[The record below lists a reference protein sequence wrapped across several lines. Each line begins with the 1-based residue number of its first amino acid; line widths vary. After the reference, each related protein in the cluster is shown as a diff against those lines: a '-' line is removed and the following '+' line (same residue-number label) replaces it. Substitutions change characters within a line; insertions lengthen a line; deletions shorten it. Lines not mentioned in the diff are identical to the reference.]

1 LKREVPQ
8 EHSHS
13 SNVTTVRTSSR
24 REVPQEHSHTS
35 IITAVRKSLDISNP
49 DNIEDLIF
57 ALLGNTAAAAGAGS
71 VSDLDCLQQAVAD
84 QAFTNA
90 KTAGDVNGMVNAL
103 LFRALERNTA
113 SVGATS
119 ANCTSLTAVNPEIAA
134 ISQHQDPA
142 STGAAANNKAVVL
155 ALAQQIAAVG
165 GDPQD
170 ALQSGTFAPG
180 QIGDPTGAGNTCDVE
195 GDVPGCI
202 FTQNL
207 LVDDAT
213 ADEITAAAG
222 GVSNTTSAA
231 TATAASTA
239 PAAVATNV
247 AAASTTSTSTNSSIG
262 DFGSCSVPQIQFG
275 TGFDGRTETSYE
287 PVDEVSY
294 NHGSADNIDIITQFI
309 CNTLTNTCG
318 ADQTAKDT
326 CATASTAADA
336 QTKGTGAQADAFNAV
351 FGITTDF
358 AAVAEISDQGVTVT
372 AGVGSAVATPAAASS
387 AAATPAAA
395 SSAAA
400 TTAAATTAAACPAV
414 TTDAASGTAAAAS
427 ASSTAVSGANLQTFT
442 GTLGG
447 AAPAVTAGGRGFE
460 VAGEGASESDVGLS
474 AALQRSCS
482 IQHNTCADAA
492 NAGSASFTVGDCDT
506 QNTACNAAASA

>member
-1 LKREVPQ
+1 MFFHNALV
-8 EHSHS
+8 
-13 SNVTTVRTSSR
+13 
-24 REVPQEHSHTS
+24 
-35 IITAVRKSLDISNP
+35 AFLSLS
-49 DNIEDLIF
+49 
-57 ALLGNTAAAAGAGS
+57 
-71 VSDLDCLQQAVAD
+71 
-84 QAFTNA
+84 AFTS
-90 KTAGDVNGMVNAL
+90 AL
-103 LFRALERNTA
+103 PIERSVLFGR
-113 SVGATS
+113 
-119 ANCTSLTAVNPEIAA
+119 
-134 ISQHQDPA
+134 
-142 STGAAANNKAVVL
+142 VVL
-155 ALAQQIAAVG
+155 
-165 GDPQD
+165 QD
-170 ALQSGTFAPG
+170 
-180 QIGDPTGAGNTCDVE
+180 I
-195 GDVPGCI
+195 
-202 FTQNL
+202 
-207 LVDDAT
+207 
-213 ADEITAAAG
+213 
-222 GVSNTTSAA
+222 
-231 TATAASTA
+231 
-239 PAAVATNV
+239 ATNV
-247 AAASTTSTSTNSSIG
+247 AAATTTSTNSSIG

-358 AAVAEISDQGVTVT
+358 AAVAEISDQGVTVA
-372 AGVGSAVATPAAASS
+372 AGGSASVTPAAASS
-387 AAATPAAA
+387 ASATAAA
-395 SSAAA
+395 SSASVTAVA
-400 TTAAATTAAACPAV
+400 VCPTAAA
-414 TTDAASGTAAAAS
+414 DAASSTAAAAS

-506 QNTACNAAASA
+506 QNTACNTAAST